1 MPRRRPESRRC
12 PAAGGRYP
20 RPAASLRAALQA
32 RGTAGR
38 RKEGAGGRSP
48 AASGSR
54 RRAAGF
60 GGRRGHAARTGGAGS
75 VARGLAGV
83 APHSLLPPCVRVCK
97 RLPLLLAAAAAAARP
112 TFSPPRSVSGEVPR
126 SSLCSFKSKY
136 CLSMLQPPPWGKD
149 SLLGGVS
156 GACWLQL

>member
-112 TFSPPRSVSGEVPR
+112 TFSPPRSVSGEDTPR
-126 SSLCSFKSKY
+126 LHPHPFLHTAAPCI
-136 CLSMLQPPPWGKD
+136 PTA
-149 SLLGGVS
+149 SLLGWDGS
-156 GACWLQL
+156 ALE